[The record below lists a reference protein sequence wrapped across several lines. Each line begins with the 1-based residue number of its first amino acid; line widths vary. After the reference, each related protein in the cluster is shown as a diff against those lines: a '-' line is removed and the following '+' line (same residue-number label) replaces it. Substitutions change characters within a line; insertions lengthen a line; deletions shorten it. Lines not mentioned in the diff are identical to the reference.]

1 MSLRAK
7 FLQSFRHAFSTKTE
21 TNPLASEEL
30 ALLDHIATKVV
41 SRHMETPMILLLESV
56 GPMNF
61 LGSQA
66 LHVLSPLIDLLGEN
80 RDTTRIAE
88 ILERR
93 DSIQQLITLI
103 EKKSGKGDAPS
114 HSHE

>member
-1 MSLRAK
+1 MSLKNK
-7 FLQSFRHAFSTKTE
+7 FLQSLRHAFSTKPVTK
-21 TNPLASEEL
+21 PLTPEEL

-66 LHVLSPLIDLLGEN
+66 LHVLSPLIDLLGESK
-80 RDTTRIAE
+80 DTTRIAD

-103 EKKSGKGDAPS
+103 EKKSGKGKPAS